1 MPKPRTRL
9 DTLLVERGL
18 APTREKAQ
26 ALVLA
31 GQVLINGQPAR
42 KPGQMVDP
50 AVGLEV
56 VAPPPYVSR
65 GGIKLAHALDTF
77 RIVVADKVCLDVG
90 ASTGG
95 FTDCLLQR
103 GARRVYAVDVGRG
116 QLAMRLRQDPRVV
129 SMEGVNAR
137 YPFPLPEAV
146 DLITVDVSFISL
158 LSVLPSVACHL
169 EPGGYILCLVKPQ
182 FETSR
187 EQVGKGGVVRDPSLH
202 AQAIAKVALWAIGR
216 GWRVRG
222 ITPSPLL
229 GDKGNREF
237 FLRLEVPPRQDKG
250 LRASPTFSA

>member
-1 MPKPRTRL
+1 MPHLRTRL

-31 GQVLINGQPAR
+31 GQVLVDGQPAR
-42 KPGQMVDP
+42 KPGQTVDP
-50 AVGLEV
+50 SAHVEV
-56 VAPPPYVSR
+56 LAPLPYVSR

-77 RIVVADKVCLDVG
+77 RISVEGKVCLDVG

-116 QLAMRLRQDPRVV
+116 QLDLRLRRDPRVV
-129 SMEGVNAR
+129 VMEGVNAR
-137 YPFPLPEAV
+137 YPFPLPEPV

-158 LSVLPSVACHL
+158 RLVLPSVARHL
-169 EPGGYILCLVKPQ
+169 GRGGTVLCLVKPQ
-182 FETSR
+182 FEAPR
-187 EQVGKGGVVRDPSLH
+187 QKVGKGGVVRDPTVH
-202 AQAIAKVALWAIGR
+202 AQAIASVAVWAIGQ

-222 ITPSPLL
+222 ITPSPIL

-237 FLRLEVPPRQDKG
+237 FLWLEVPPV
-250 LRASPTFSA
+250 LP

>member
-9 DTLLVERGL
+9 DTLLVARGL

-31 GQVLINGQPAR
+31 GQVLIDGRPAR

-50 AVGLEV
+50 TVHLEV
-56 VAPPPYVSR
+56 QAPPPYVSR
-65 GGIKLAHALDTF
+65 GGIKLAHALEVF
-77 RIVVADKVCLDVG
+77 RISVEAKICLDVG

-103 GARRVYAVDVGRG
+103 GAQRVYAVDVGRG

-129 SMEGVNAR
+129 VMEGVNAR

-158 LSVLPSVACHL
+158 LLVLPSVARHL
-169 EPGGYILCLVKPQ
+169 RRGGAVLCLVKPQ
-182 FETSR
+182 FEAPKER
-187 EQVGKGGVVRDPSLH
+187 VGKGGVVSDPTVH
-202 AQAIAKVALWAIGR
+202 AQAIAKVALWAIGQ

-237 FLRLEVPPRQDKG
+237 FLWLEVPSTRG
-250 LRASPTFSA
+250 IIIG

>member
-1 MPKPRTRL
+1 MGKRRIRL
-9 DTLLVERGL
+9 DALLVERGL

-31 GQVLINGQPAR
+31 GQVVVEGRPAR
-42 KPGQMVDP
+42 TPGQMVAP
-50 AVGLEV
+50 SARLAVA
-56 VAPPPYVSR
+56 APLPYVSR

-77 RIVVADKVCLDVG
+77 CIPVKGMVCLDVG

-116 QLAMRLRQDPRVV
+116 QLDIRLRRDPRVV
-129 SMEGVNAR
+129 VMEGVNAR
-137 YPFPLPEAV
+137 YPFPLPEPV

-158 LSVLPSVACHL
+158 LLVLPSVVRHL
-169 EPGGYILCLVKPQ
+169 AHGGPVLCLVKPQ
-182 FETSR
+182 FEAPRGS
-187 EQVGKGGVVRDPSLH
+187 VGKGGVVRDPQVH
-202 AQAIAKVALWAIGR
+202 AQAIAKVALWAIGQ

-237 FLRLEVPPRQDKG
+237 FLYLEVPPVV
-250 LRASPTFSA
+250 